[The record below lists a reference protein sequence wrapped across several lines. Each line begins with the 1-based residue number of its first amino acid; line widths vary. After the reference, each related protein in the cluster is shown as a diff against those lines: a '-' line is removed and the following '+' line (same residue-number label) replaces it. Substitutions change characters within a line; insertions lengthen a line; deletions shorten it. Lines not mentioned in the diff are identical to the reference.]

1 MSDLMQLLDYL
12 DAKELLE
19 RYGIHSI
26 ESAYVE
32 SAKEAASFSKGK
44 PIVMKVLSDKQLH
57 KSKAGL
63 VKLNL
68 TTAKEVETAY
78 NELHKKA
85 LRLKPYKIIVQKMSE
100 QGNEIILG
108 GRTDPQFGKV
118 VLIGLG
124 GIYVEIFRDF
134 ALRVAPISR
143 YDAKEMLAQLKSQ
156 KIITHD
162 GKHTKLIEEL
172 LAKIAKLMQEN
183 DSISELDLNPVIITD
198 KGYQIVDI
206 RILKA

>member
-1 MSDLMQLLDYL
+1 MTLLDYMKAR
-12 DAKELLE
+12 DLLSK
-19 RYGIHSI
+19 YGIHSI
-26 ESAYVE
+26 ESGYVE
-32 SAKEAASFSKGK
+32 SAKEAVRFSKGK

-63 VKLNL
+63 VRLNL
-68 TTAKEVETAY
+68 SNPDEITAAY
-78 NELHKKA
+78 NELHRKA
-85 LRLKPYKIIVQKMSE
+85 EKLKPYDIIVQRMSE
-100 QGNEIILG
+100 QGNEIIIG

-134 ALRVAPISR
+134 ALRVAPISK
-143 YDAKEMLAQLKSQ
+143 YDTEDMLAQLKSQ
-156 KIITHD
+156 RIITHD
-162 GKHTKLIEEL
+162 GKHTKLIQEL
-172 LAKIAKLMQEN
+172 LTKVAKLMLEN

-206 RILKA
+206 RILEE